1 MCTAIEFEKDFDM
14 KDVIWNAVSFVAV
27 VALALAYE
35 TGAVAAGNAFFGLFA
50 VLVLYTAKQLLT
62 HENELLSEAFK
73 GLFAPSVTWHDGKLR
88 FLYWYDGAGF
98 SRYGADGFGF
108 LREAH

>member
-14 KDVIWNAVSFVAV
+14 KDVVWNAVSFVAV
-27 VALALAYE
+27 VALAVAYE

-62 HENELLSEAFK
+62 HENELVSDAFK
-73 GLFAPSVTWHDGKLR
+73 GLFTRPQSHGTMASYVSYLGMTALGSVVMAQMVLV
-88 FLYWYDGAGF
+88 
-98 SRYGADGFGF
+98 S
-108 LREAH
+108 

>member
-1 MCTAIEFEKDFDM
+1 M

-27 VALALAYE
+27 VALAIAYE

-62 HENELLSEAFK
+62 HENEQVSDAIK
-73 GLFAPSVTWHDGKLR
+73 GLFMRPQSHGTTASYVSYLGMTALGSVVMAQMVLV
-88 FLYWYDGAGF
+88 
-98 SRYGADGFGF
+98 S
-108 LREAH
+108 